1 MPVGRRNRGGSF
13 MHIGIL
19 GSGKMG
25 SSLARLIANRGHT
38 VTIGSRTP
46 EAKRDRFL
54 GIDGLDVRDQQAAV
68 DEAELIIVATPWTAT
83 LETLEA
89 LDIPAGKIILDIS
102 NPLSADVSELVVGG
116 KNSAAEEVAR
126 CLGSTRVVKAF
137 NGINAANLDNPAF
150 AGGTAQIPFCGDD
163 AGAKDVVRNLIEE
176 LGFVALDCGE
186 LKNAR
191 YLEAM
196 AMLWI
201 QLAFV
206 EGYGMNCA
214 FKFSCA

>member
-1 MPVGRRNRGGSF
+1 MR
-13 MHIGIL
+13 IAIL

-25 SSLARLIANRGHT
+25 ATLGRLIAANGHR
-38 VTIGSRTP
+38 VVIGSRTP
-46 EAKRDRFL
+46 EAIAHRFSVMDD
-54 GIDGLDVRDQQAAV
+54 IEVKSQQAAV
-68 DEAELIIVATPWTAT
+68 DGAELIIVATPWAVTLAT
-83 LETLEA
+83 LDA
-89 LDIPAGKIILDIS
+89 LKIPSQTVILDIT
-102 NPLSADVSELVVGG
+102 NPLSPDVSELVVGG
-116 KNSAAEEVAR
+116 KTSAAEEVAR

-150 AGGTAQIPFCGDD
+150 AGSQAQIPFCGDD
-163 AGAKDVVRNLIEE
+163 AGAKDVVRKLIEE
-176 LGFVALDCGE
+176 VGFVALDCGE

-206 EGYGMNCA
+206 EGYGMHCA
-214 FKFSCA
+214 FRLSCS